1 MTNQNNQRDV
11 IVVGAGLAGLTAG
24 ATAAASGAS
33 TLILEAHAPGGR
45 ARTVERD
52 GFVFNMGAHALYGG
66 GPGAAVLSDLGIHP
80 QGTAPPL
87 ARYRALAG
95 GEQHL
100 LPTGPTSMLRTT
112 ALSGKGKVQLAK
124 LLGRLPY
131 LKPDRLAGLSVAQ
144 WLADLDLRPDAEAL
158 GRALVRLSTYAS
170 DLDEMGADG
179 AIAQLQMAAKTGVI
193 YLDGGWSQ
201 LLDAL
206 GQLVEVQSGVAVRSL
221 EPSAGK
227 VEVVVDDGGHERRLV
242 AGAVVVAVG
251 GPGASRAL
259 FPADPGWPELGPPIT
274 AACLDVGVARPPH
287 PGYLLGIDEPLYAA
301 TQSPPAQQAP
311 EGQAVMGVLRYGAR
325 TAAEDR
331 PQLEAHLRAAGVADA
346 DIRVSRF
353 LANMV
358 VAGTSPRP
366 SLGGMAG
373 RPAVTATGLANV
385 YLAGDW
391 VGPKGL
397 LADASLSSG
406 QAAGRLAL
414 RGRQHSAT
422 MVA

>member
-1 MTNQNNQRDV
+1 MTDQRDV

-24 ATAAASGAS
+24 ATAAAGGAS
-33 TLILEAHAPGGR
+33 TLVLEAHAPGGR

-52 GFVFNMGAHALYGG
+52 GFVFNMGAHALYCG
-66 GPGAAVLSDLGIHP
+66 GPGARVLADFGIHP
-80 QGTAPPL
+80 KGTAPPL
-87 ARYRALAG
+87 AHYRALAG

-100 LPTGPTSMLRTT
+100 LPTGPTTMLRTT
-112 ALSGKGKVQLAK
+112 ALSGRSKVQLAK
-124 LLGRLPY
+124 VLGRLPY
-131 LKPDRLAGLSVAQ
+131 LKPARLAGMSVTQ
-144 WLADLDLRPDAEAL
+144 WLAELDLRLDAEAL
-158 GRALVRLSTYAS
+158 CRALIRLSTYAS
-170 DLDEMGADG
+170 DMDEMGAD
-179 AIAQLQMAAKTGVI
+179 AAVAQLQAAAKTGVL

-201 LLDAL
+201 LLDRL
-206 GQLVEVQSGVAVRSL
+206 SERVEVQSGVAVRRL
-221 EPSAGK
+221 EPAAGK
-227 VEVVVDDGGHERRLV
+227 IEVVVDDGGQERRLV

-251 GPGASRAL
+251 GPAASRAL
-259 FPADPGWPELGPPIT
+259 FPADPGWPELGPPVT

-287 PGYLLGIDEPLYAA
+287 PGYLLGIDDPLYAT
-301 TQSPPAQQAP
+301 TQAPPAKQAP

-325 TAAEDR
+325 TATEDR
-331 PQLEAHLRAAGVADA
+331 PQLEEHLRAAGVADD

-373 RPAVTATGLANV
+373 RPAVTATGMTNV

-391 VGPKGL
+391 VGPEGL
-397 LADASLSSG
+397 LADASLASG
-406 QAAGRLAL
+406 RAAGRLAL